1 MGIVADMVRSFYRS
15 RNFEVV
21 IRPVRNAS
29 RQMDSEIVLPNAD
42 YAPWKSDADF
52 QAVYQAIKQN
62 TLVDIYRCWELWEGI
77 GNVCRCIPGDVLEVG
92 VWQGGTGSV
101 LARRLQ
107 KLAPE
112 RTIFLADTF
121 EGVVKAG
128 KNDSRYV
135 GGEHSDTSE
144 SLVQNLLGQKLGLQ
158 NFKILKGIFPD
169 QTGFGLENHTFSL
182 VHIDVDVYQSCK
194 EIVDWIWPRLSIGG
208 ILFFDD
214 YGFTNCDGVVR
225 YINEQKSQSDRLI
238 FHNLNGHAIA
248 IKLK

>member
-1 MGIVADMVRSFYRS
+1 MGIIANLVRSFYRS

-21 IRPVRNAS
+21 IRPVRNA
-29 RQMDSEIVLPNAD
+29 RLQMDSEIILPNAD
-42 YAPWKSDADF
+42 YAPWNSDSEF
-52 QAVYQAIKQN
+52 QAIYQAIKQN

-77 GNVCRCIPGDVLEVG
+77 SNVTKSIPGDVLEVG
-92 VWQGGTGSV
+92 VWQGGTGSIM
-101 LARRLQ
+101 AKRLQ
-107 KLAPE
+107 MLAPE

-128 KNDSRYV
+128 KNDSKYV

-144 SLVQNLLGQKLGLQ
+144 ALVQDLLSKKLGLR
-158 NFKILKGIFPD
+158 NFNILKGIFPD
-169 QTGFGLENHTFSL
+169 QTGSGLEKHVFSM

-194 EIVDWIWPRLSIGG
+194 EIVDWIWPRLSVGG
-208 ILFFDD
+208 IIFFDD

-225 YINEQKSQSDRLI
+225 YINEQKPLNDRLI

-248 IKLK
+248 VKLA